1 MSCVIALFVRKEEGL
16 VWFGTSSRR
25 RRTGLVWLACS
36 PEEGAVC
43 SSPSQ
48 PASDQMMRLTS
59 GVTKDMVVGNQP
71 MYCMVHNVV
80 TFQVVWNFRLK
91 GQCHGILDSR
101 FVSVISVSPGPQ

>member
-25 RRTGLVWLACS
+25 RRTGLVWLACF

-48 PASDQMMRLTS
+48 PEFDQI
-59 GVTKDMVVGNQP
+59 
-71 MYCMVHNVV
+71 
-80 TFQVVWNFRLK
+80 TFEPDNGYGRRKQATFWSTVSLQVEWNFRLK
-91 GQCHGILDSR
+91 GQCYGILDSKL
-101 FVSVISVSPGPQ
+101 F

>member
-1 MSCVIALFVRKEEGL
+1 MVCVVCSKRRRDGL
-16 VWFGTSSRR
+16 VWLASSRR

-48 PASDQMMRLTS
+48 PASDQMVRLTS
-59 GVTKDMVVGNQP
+59 SVTRDMVVGNQP

-80 TFQVVWNFRLK
+80 TFPVEWNFRLK
-91 GQCHGILDSR
+91 GQCHGILDSKL
-101 FVSVISVSPGPQ
+101 FLLISV